1 MIISYKP
8 DHGGVYPER
17 RKNNSNYTVSRLNAE
32 TAYGYIGEKEGEK
45 GKELLILAHRVDVS
59 SVVKSLCAAK
69 REDKEDIIADKKIRE
84 KIREELKKGS
94 DKKAIEDF
102 FKSKGIKRIRLH
114 ENSNKDV
121 VIGVFRDKESKEAYR
136 KINEELEKCSNEEKE
151 KKREERNKIP
161 YKYLKTEGNYCA
173 EIYITRKGKDHN
185 KWEMEVISNYEAHQ
199 ANFIPKWRK
208 DNPTGKL
215 VMRLFI
221 NDMVA
226 YEEKGEGS
234 ESYTKYCRVKKIDG
248 STPLIYLI
256 SHVIAIDKET
266 YERSW
271 AASANKLQEKNARQI
286 SVDIL
291 GQVKDPGSLRS
302 KK

>member
-1 MIISYKP
+1 MK
-8 DHGGVYPER
+8 DV
-17 RKNNSNYTVSRLNAE
+17 NS
-32 TAYGYIGEKEGEK
+32 
-45 GKELLILAHRVDVS
+45 KEL
-59 SVVKSLCAAK
+59 SVLKLRRNCNFK
-69 REDKEDIIADKKIRE
+69 NFNFKTTKNLP
-84 KIREELKKGS
+84 ELKGIIGQNRALQALNFGVEIKSHGYHIYVLGPTGTG
-94 DKKAIEDF
+94 KKTI
-102 FKSKGIKRIRLH
+102 I
-114 ENSNKDV
+114 NK
-121 VIGVFRDKESKEAYR
+121 F
-136 KINEELEKCSNEEKE
+136 L
-151 KKREERNKIP
+151 KK
-161 YKYLKTEGNYCA
+161 EGNYCA